1 MPSAEMWGS
10 TVLYG
15 ISTVVYPLVPTYR
28 PPNPRFL
35 VLVALFHHQCPL
47 SPTTFGRASV
57 SPMNWSMKSPTLV
70 RRQWYRTEVV
80 LITGHKE
87 QGELLWQIV
96 VQFKSFRFW
105 MRMRCEI
112 NLLEVWQYYL
122 SFGTS
127 WFFNEAISQM
137 KAKCPWLKCEALQS
151 LMAFLL
157 LINHWYL
164 PIDPPTQ
171 GFWPWWHYSTTSALS
186 HPPPLAK
193 LLFDRWIDR
202 WNHLPWSQGS
212 GTGLKLYW
220 SSDTKCKFNCWG
232 RL

>member
-1 MPSAEMWGS
+1 MDSENHNSSSFGHFSSFLGQQDGHFGPTTCMKQALGVQDWSCIDHRTQNASS
-10 TVLYG
+10 TVEADC
-15 ISTVVYPLVPTYR
+15 SSVYKFQVLERMPLRVP
-28 PPNPRFL
+28 PVGSL
-35 VLVALFHHQCPL
+35 AILF
-47 SPTTFGRASV
+47 V
-57 SPMNWSMKSPTLV
+57 IW
-70 RRQWYRTEVV
+70 
-80 LITGHKE
+80 
-87 QGELLWQIV
+87 
-96 VQFKSFRFW
+96 
-105 MRMRCEI
+105 
-112 NLLEVWQYYL
+112 
-122 SFGTS
+122 TS
-127 WFFNEAISQM
+127 WFFTKAISQM

-212 GTGLKLYW
+212 GTGLKLDW
-220 SSDTKCKFNCWG
+220 SSDTKCKFNCQG